1 MLLDTIFAGLFGT
14 STLDVE
20 VFTFIICIA
29 FALGL
34 GFFNAWMYTL
44 SGSSSKSF
52 VTTLSIIPAIVCM
65 IIMMVNGNIG
75 TGVAVAGA
83 FSLIRFRS
91 VPGTAKEIGGIFIA
105 MGTGISLGMG
115 YVGFAVIFVV
125 LVALFNYLISKSNF
139 GARTEEK
146 RVLRITIPEDLNY
159 SDMFD
164 DLFALY
170 TEGASL
176 SSVKTSN
183 MGSLYKLNYQI
194 SMKNAKLEKEFIDA
208 IRCRNGNL
216 EVSIAKEVSN
226 SLEL

>member
-1 MLLDTIFAGLFGT
+1 MLLDTIFTSLFGT
-14 STLDVE
+14 STLDIE
-20 VFTFIICIA
+20 VITFVICIIA
-29 FALGL
+29 ALGL

-44 SGSSSKSF
+44 SGSSSESF

-115 YVGFAVIFVV
+115 YVGFAVVFVL
-125 LVALFNYLISKSNF
+125 LVALFNYLVSKSSF
-139 GARTEEK
+139 GSATQEK
-146 RVLRITIPEDLNY
+146 RVLRVTIPEDLNY
-159 SDMFD
+159 SNMFD
-164 DLFALY
+164 DLFTIY

-176 SSVKTSN
+176 NSVKTSN

-226 SLEL
+226 QVEL

>member
-1 MLLDTIFAGLFGT
+1 MLLDTIFASLFGT
-14 STLDVE
+14 SSLDIAVI
-20 VFTFIICIA
+20 TFVICIVA
-29 FALGL
+29 ALGL

-115 YVGFAVIFVV
+115 YVGFAIIFVL
-125 LVALFNYLISKSNF
+125 LVALFNYLVSKSSF
-139 GARTEEK
+139 GSKTEEK
-146 RVLRITIPEDLNY
+146 RVLRVTIPEDLNY
-159 SDMFD
+159 SNMFD
-164 DLFALY
+164 DLFAIY
-170 TEGASL
+170 TESASL

-194 SMKNAKLEKEFIDA
+194 SMKNAQLEKEFIDA

-216 EVSIAKEVSN
+216 EVSIIKEISN
-226 SLEL
+226 QTEL